1 MAQIIDP
8 FERRFSVRTVAELW
22 GLSDQTIINM
32 FRDEPG
38 IFIVSQEAGRRKKRD
53 YTKFLIPESVMERV
67 DRARRKVAA

>member
-1 MAQIIDP
+1 MTNT

-32 FRDEPG
+32 FREEPG
-38 IFIVSQEAGRRKKRD
+38 IFIVSQEAGRRRKRD